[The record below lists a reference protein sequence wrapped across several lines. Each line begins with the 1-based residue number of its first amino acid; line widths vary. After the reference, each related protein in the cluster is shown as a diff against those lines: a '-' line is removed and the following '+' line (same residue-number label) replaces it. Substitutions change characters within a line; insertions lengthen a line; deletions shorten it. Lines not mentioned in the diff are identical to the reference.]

1 VNELFENAKREGR
14 DQAESLGLTAI
25 EHHQKNTEDEPR
37 GVVFKHDLIGG
48 TVRGS
53 GARRNFLMIQRG

>member
-1 VNELFENAKREGR
+1 VNHLFGSAKREGK

-25 EHHQKNTEDEPR
+25 EHHRKNTKDEPR

-48 TVRGS
+48 YG
-53 GARRNFLMIQRG
+53 